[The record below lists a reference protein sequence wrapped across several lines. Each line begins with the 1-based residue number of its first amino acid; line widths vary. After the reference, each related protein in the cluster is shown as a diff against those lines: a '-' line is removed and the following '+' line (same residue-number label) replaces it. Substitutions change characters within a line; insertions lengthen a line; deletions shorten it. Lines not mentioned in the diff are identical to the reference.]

1 MQNIVS
7 PYEDLAN
14 PEVGNGMN
22 IVTKCNLSSSTVQR
36 PKNLPGA

>member
-14 PEVGNGMN
+14 PEVGDGMN
-22 IVTKCNLSSSTVQR
+22 IVTKFNLFS
-36 PKNLPGA
+36 